1 MINYDGQGYLCLGRS
16 PGADLS
22 GMGGH
27 QICSIGVVGH
37 IVHRQKVV
45 LSLSSSTSHYSPV
58 GRVNDKPLWPGEA
71 VSAVTESRAN
81 DQRQPRVSRA
91 VIQPGSDR

>member
-1 MINYDGQGYLCLGRS
+1 MSGTFPRGGFVSDG
-16 PGADLS
+16 
-22 GMGGH
+22 GGH
-27 QICSIGVVGH
+27 QKCSVEVVRH
-37 IVHRQKVV
+37 LALRQKVV
-45 LSLSSSTSHYSPV
+45 LSLSLSTSHYSPA
-58 GRVNDKPLWPGEA
+58 GWVNDKPIWPGEA

>member
-1 MINYDGQGYLCLGRS
+1 MINYDGQGYPCLGRS

-27 QICSIGVVGH
+27 QICSIGVGGH
-37 IVHRQKVV
+37 LAYRQKVV
-45 LSLSSSTSHYSPV
+45 LSLSLSTSHYSPV
-58 GRVNDKPLWPGEA
+58 GRVNDKPIWPGEA